1 MDRHGATS
9 RTANPKE
16 SGMSGRPFLQIPGP
30 TLVPERIVRA
40 MSQPLID
47 HRGPR
52 FAALVGDIL
61 AGLRRV
67 FQTARGHIVL
77 YPGSGT
83 GGWEAA
89 VVNTLSPGDRVLGV
103 VNGHFS
109 NHFCRTTAAHGIEV
123 DRLEVPYGAG
133 VPAERVAER
142 LRADATHQ
150 LRAVLVVHNETS
162 TGVTSD
168 VAAVRRA
175 LDEARHPALLLVD
188 VVSSLASI
196 DVRFDEWGVDVALT
210 GSQKGLMLPPGLTIL
225 AASERAVRASQA
237 AKCPRAYWDWG
248 PVLER
253 NRRGEFPYTPA
264 TSLLFGLREA
274 IAMLEEEGLAQV
286 FRRHA
291 RLAEA
296 CRRAIRALGLGIL
309 CRDPREHS
317 NTLTAVVMPPGL
329 DSDAYIAHANRTL
342 GLSLGVGL
350 GDVKGRVF
358 RIGHLGSL
366 NELELL
372 AGLAGVEMT
381 LQSFG
386 VPVALGAGLAAA
398 ETYLVETAGKETAA

>member
-1 MDRHGATS
+1 M
-9 RTANPKE
+9 P
-16 SGMSGRPFLQIPGP
+16 GRPFLQIPGP

-40 MSQPLID
+40 MSQSIID
-47 HRGPR
+47 HRGPK
-52 FAALVGDIL
+52 FGALVAEVL
-61 AGLRRV
+61 AGLRTV
-67 FQTARGHIVL
+67 FQTEQGHILV

-83 GGWEAA
+83 GGWEATA
-89 VVNTLSPGDRVLGV
+89 VNTLSPGDRVLGC

-109 NHFCRTTAAHGIEV
+109 NHFCRVAAAHGVEV
-123 DRLEVPYGAG
+123 ERLEVPYGAS

-142 LRADATHQ
+142 LRADATHGV
-150 LRAVLVVHNETS
+150 RAILVVHNETS

-168 VAAVRRA
+168 VAKVRRA
-175 LDEARHPALLLVD
+175 LDETRHPALLLVD

-196 DVRFDEWGVDVALT
+196 DFRFDEWGVDVALT
-210 GSQKGLMLPPGLTIL
+210 GPQKGLMLPPGLTIL
-225 AASERAVRASQA
+225 AASDKAVRASQA

-274 IAMLEEEGLAQV
+274 VLMLAEEGLPEV

-296 CRRAIRALGLGIL
+296 CRRAVGAMGLALL
-309 CRDPREHS
+309 CRDPAEYS
-317 NTLTAVVMPPGL
+317 NTLTAVVMPPGH
-329 DSDAYIAHANRTL
+329 DSDAYIAHANRAL
-342 GLSLGVGL
+342 DLSLGVGL
-350 GDVKGRVF
+350 GEVKGKVF

-372 AGLAGVEMT
+372 GGLAGVEMT
-381 LQSFG
+381 LRSFG
-386 VPVALGAGLAAA
+386 IDVPLGAGLRAA
-398 ETYLVETAGKETAA
+398 EQFLLETAGHAAGAPRDAAAPNHGGGKS

>member
-1 MDRHGATS
+1 
-9 RTANPKE
+9 
-16 SGMSGRPFLQIPGP
+16 MSGRPFLQIPGP
-30 TLVPERIVRA
+30 TLVPERIIRA
-40 MSQPLID
+40 MSQSMID

-52 FAALVGDIL
+52 FAALVGEIL
-61 AGLRRV
+61 AGLKTV
-67 FQTARGHIVL
+67 FRTERGHVVV

-83 GGWEAA
+83 GGWEAT

-109 NHFCRTTAAHGIEV
+109 NLFCRIATAHGIEV
-123 DRLEVPYGAG
+123 DRVEVPYGAG
-133 VPAERVAER
+133 VPADRVAER
-142 LRADATHQ
+142 LRADQTHQ
-150 LRAVLVVHNETS
+150 VRAVLVVHNETS

-196 DVRFDEWGVDVALT
+196 DFRFDAWGVDVALT
-210 GSQKGLMLPPGLTIL
+210 GPQKGLMLPPGLTIL
-225 AASERAVRASQA
+225 AVSERAVRASQA

-264 TSLLFGLREA
+264 TALLFGLREA
-274 IAMLEEEGLAQV
+274 IEMLQEEGLPRV

-296 CRRAIRALGLGIL
+296 CRRAVRALGLEIL

-317 NTLTAVVMPPGL
+317 NTLTAVVMPPGT

-350 GDVKGRVF
+350 GEVKGKVF

-381 LQSFG
+381 LKSFG
-386 VPVALGAGLAAA
+386 IPLALGAGLAAA
-398 ETYLVETAGKETAA
+398 EAYLTETAGKETPA